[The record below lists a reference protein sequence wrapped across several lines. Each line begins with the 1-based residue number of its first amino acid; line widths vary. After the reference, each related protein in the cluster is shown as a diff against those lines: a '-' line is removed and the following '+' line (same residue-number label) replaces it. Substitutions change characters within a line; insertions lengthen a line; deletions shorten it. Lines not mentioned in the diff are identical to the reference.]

1 MGRDDRKQTRK
12 ASQQRRQRRDTFA
25 AAVPKGQKRVIGRS
39 TTRETPLH
47 IRVRGGDVDDA
58 LREYMRR
65 RTGFKLG
72 KHALHVSRIT
82 VRIDDVAGPKGA
94 PSYACRFKVM
104 LPGTREVVVS
114 ALDSTVRAAFDT
126 AVDATE
132 RAVRRVLQRVRA
144 R

>member
-1 MGRDDRKQTRK
+1 MGRDDRTQTRK

-25 AAVPKGQKRVIGRS
+25 AAVPKGQKRVTGRS